1 MAFGVSVLV
10 FALVHLS
17 GDPVLLMVSS
27 DAPPDVV
34 DTTRRALGFDR
45 PLYQQLAQYLVRAA
59 QGDLGVSLRSQRPVA
74 TLIAERLPATVEL
87 TLAALLLAV
96 VTAVPLGIVSA
107 VKRGSPVDRLAMVG
121 AVAGQ
126 AMPIFWLAL
135 LLIALFGVRLRWLP
149 VFGRGSLAHLVL
161 PALSLSTIILG
172 RLARLVRSSMLEVLG
187 QDYVRTARAKGLA
200 EPRVLALHA
209 LRNAAIPIV
218 TLLGLQFAQLLGGAV
233 VTETIFAW
241 PGIGRLVVEAIFN
254 RDFPVVQ
261 GVVLVVSLIFVAVS
275 VVVDLAYA
283 APACGR
289 GQPGA
294 PALGGRV
301 RQRGLAFWLSASAVG
316 VIVVA
321 AALAEALSPY
331 GPNEQDITQRLQA
344 PGLTHLL
351 GTDEVGRDILSR
363 LIFGARISLLVG
375 VIAVGVSCPVGVLVG
390 LVAGYAGRRTDDVL
404 MRITDIQL
412 AVPTILLAIA
422 VVAVLGPGLW
432 NVILTLSVTGWT
444 LYARL
449 TRGEALTIKS
459 RDFVQAARATGAGD
473 VRIMV
478 RHVLPNVVSPV
489 IVVAVFAVANM
500 IILEATLSFLGLGV
514 EPRVVTWG
522 RMLNGGRL
530 YLSTAWWLTAF
541 PGLAIFVTVLAVNLL
556 GDHLRDWLDPR
567 LRNTLGGD
575 QL

>member
-1 MAFGVSVLV
+1 MTRGAPRPSSRRRGTAMASISSSGSPSAGGRLPRRWPRSSPATGTRWASGPRSSSSSGRSTTSGRPDRSSGTPSTTRSSTAPGTPPTPCSASSRTSRPSAISTPRAISSRRSETTSRRSIPSDGASWPRRLSRGCTRRRCGSSSGSSSCSRACRRRSRPSGSAPTTSSGPATPTWRPEALPFLLRRLGQAGIVAFGVSVLV

-59 QGDLGVSLRSQRPVA
+59 QGDLGVSLRSQRP
-74 TLIAERLPATVEL
+74 
-87 TLAALLLAV
+87 LAALLLAV

-107 VKRGSPVDRLAMVG
+107 VKRGSPVDRLAMMG

-241 PGIGRLVVEAIFN
+241 PGVGRLVVEAIFN

-261 GVVLVVSLIFVAVS
+261 GVVLVVSLIFVAVN
-275 VVVDLAYA
+275 VLVDLTYA
-283 APACGR
+283 
-289 GQPGA
+289 
-294 PALGGRV
+294 V
-301 RQRGLAFWLSASAVG
+301 
-316 VIVVA
+316 
-321 AALAEALSPY
+321 
-331 GPNEQDITQRLQA
+331 
-344 PGLTHLL
+344 
-351 GTDEVGRDILSR
+351 
-363 LIFGARISLLVG
+363 
-375 VIAVGVSCPVGVLVG
+375 
-390 LVAGYAGRRTDDVL
+390 
-404 MRITDIQL
+404 
-412 AVPTILLAIA
+412 
-422 VVAVLGPGLW
+422 
-432 NVILTLSVTGWT
+432 
-444 LYARL
+444 
-449 TRGEALTIKS
+449 
-459 RDFVQAARATGAGD
+459 
-473 VRIMV
+473 
-478 RHVLPNVVSPV
+478 
-489 IVVAVFAVANM
+489 
-500 IILEATLSFLGLGV
+500 
-514 EPRVVTWG
+514 
-522 RMLNGGRL
+522 
-530 YLSTAWWLTAF
+530 
-541 PGLAIFVTVLAVNLL
+541 
-556 GDHLRDWLDPR
+556 LDPR
-567 LRNTLGGD
+567 IRTEAA
-575 QL
+575 